1 MRQAASGTPSL
12 CPRMV
17 AGKLSAPIAG
27 KMHPVPIDTQEKS
40 WPPFDSACSASCG
53 LLGGWQLRDTL
64 LSLPIDTSYSGIG
77 NDYSSISSKQ
87 LFGTIAVGRH

>member
-1 MRQAASGTPSL
+1 MCAL
-12 CPRMV
+12 MV
-17 AGKLSAPIAG
+17 AAKVSEPIAG
-27 KMHPVPIDTQEKS
+27 KMHPEPTDVPEKLR
-40 WPPFDSACSASCG
+40 PPFASACSANCG
-53 LLGGWQLRDTL
+53 LPNGWQVRDTL